1 MTKQEIDQI
10 RRGAKSAEKELVR
23 ILAVIE
29 RTDQFMDGRSGWRTV
44 NRNMV
49 NMEGRV
55 QALLNFVESD
65 QALTQP
71 DSSAR
76 NTRRL

>member
-1 MTKQEIDQI
+1 MTKQEIGQI
-10 RRGAKSAEKELVR
+10 RRGAKSAERELIR

-29 RTDQFMDGRSGWRTV
+29 RTDQFMNGRNGWRTV

-49 NMEGRV
+49 SMEGRV
-55 QALLNFVESD
+55 QALLNFVESV
-65 QALTQP
+65 QAVTDP

-76 NTRRL
+76 STRRL